1 MDALMADSRREG
13 FLGRDSEPSTNY
25 GSEKCSQRG
34 PGLCALHVP
43 RVYGIFVEMLLMSEK

>member
-1 MDALMADSRREG
+1 MADSRREG